1 MQVSQKKERVE
12 SGAEIWYNK
21 ACKIAGL
28 GRGRLQMGRLIG
40 IFKLF
45 RRDLIIML
53 LALKNRETPGKVKGL
68 LLAALLYLIFPVDI
82 IPDAVP
88 LAGIMDDAIIV
99 PLAVEG
105 LMKMLPGRVRSES
118 EAQASHVLRYAPA
131 IVAGASLFIIL
142 WLALI
147 IFGIVKLI
155 QAVF

>member
-1 MQVSQKKERVE
+1 
-12 SGAEIWYNK
+12 
-21 ACKIAGL
+21 
-28 GRGRLQMGRLIG
+28 MGRLIG

-68 LLAALLYLIFPVDI
+68 LIAALLYLIFPVDI

-88 LAGIMDDAIIV
+88 LAGVLDDAIVV

-105 LMKMLPGRVRSES
+105 LMKLLPGQVRRES
-118 EAQASHVLRYAPA
+118 EAQAQYVLRYAPA

-147 IFGIVKLI
+147 IFGIVKLC

>member
-1 MQVSQKKERVE
+1 
-12 SGAEIWYNK
+12 
-21 ACKIAGL
+21 
-28 GRGRLQMGRLIG
+28 MGRLIG

-88 LAGIMDDAIIV
+88 LAGILDDAIVV

-105 LMKMLPGRVRSES
+105 LMKLLPGQVRRES
-118 EAQASHVLRYAPA
+118 EAQAQHVLRYAPA
-131 IVAGASLFIIL
+131 IVAGASLFIIS

-147 IFGIVKLI
+147 IFGIVKLC

>member
-1 MQVSQKKERVE
+1 
-12 SGAEIWYNK
+12 
-21 ACKIAGL
+21 
-28 GRGRLQMGRLIG
+28 MGRLIG

-68 LLAALLYLIFPVDI
+68 LIAALLYLIFPVDI

-88 LAGIMDDAIIV
+88 LAGVLDDAIVV

-105 LMKMLPGRVRSES
+105 LMKLLPGQVRRES
-118 EAQASHVLRYAPA
+118 EAQAQHVLRYAPA
-131 IVAGASLFIIL
+131 IVAGASLFIIS

-147 IFGIVKLI
+147 IFGIVKLC

>member
-1 MQVSQKKERVE
+1 
-12 SGAEIWYNK
+12 
-21 ACKIAGL
+21 
-28 GRGRLQMGRLIG
+28 MGRLIG

-68 LLAALLYLIFPVDI
+68 LIAALLYLIFPVDI

-88 LAGIMDDAIIV
+88 LAGVLDDAIVV

-105 LMKMLPGRVRSES
+105 LMKLLPGQVRRES
-118 EAQASHVLRYAPA
+118 EAQAQYVLRYASA

-147 IFGIVKLI
+147 IFGIVKLC